1 MNKSRCLPFPL
12 KHKKINV
19 SRKISI
25 VHYKRKINNLQN
37 AISEIAIK
45 MCKKIPIRGMLYS
58 TLYTQ
63 QKIIKPLSGWNTK
76 KFKFT
81 LKQHN
86 FITRYKMPNVDS
98 LPPIVI
104 TFKRTQ

>member
-1 MNKSRCLPFPL
+1 MNKSRCLSFTL

-25 VHYKRKINNLQN
+25 VYYKRKINNLQN
-37 AISEIAIK
+37 AISEIATK

-63 QKIIKPLSGWNTK
+63 QQQKNNQTA
-76 KFKFT
+76 
-81 LKQHN
+81 
-86 FITRYKMPNVDS
+86 
-98 LPPIVI
+98 
-104 TFKRTQ
+104 